1 MKTATKFTLPLALLV
16 LAGCASAPKAPP
28 PRYVPYAAP
37 AHPRHH
43 PRPKKPRHKHP
54 APTAGRR
61 HLPHRAPPAGAEA
74 EHAPTAPGRN
84 HAAEKKAKPQRPVVL
99 YANDAALAEQ
109 VNAALKND
117 PALRG
122 THIQVRAYQGN
133 IGLAGQVANAA
144 QKDHAVA
151 VAGNVTG
158 VKMVSDQLTLA
169 H

>member
-1 MKTATKFTLPLALLV
+1 MRTAIKITLPLALLV
-16 LAGCASAPKAPP
+16 LAGCASAPKAPL

-37 AHPRHH
+37 AHPHHH
-43 PRPKKPRHKHP
+43 PRPKKPRHKHH
-54 APTAGRR
+54 APTTGQR
-61 HLPHRAPPAGAEA
+61 HLPHRAPAGEEA
-74 EHAPTAPGRN
+74 EHAATAPGSSR
-84 HAAEKKAKPQRPVVL
+84 AAEKKTKPQRPVVL

-117 PALRG
+117 PTLRG

-144 QKDHAVA
+144 QKDRAVA